1 MRVIRCSFVVYS
13 VCALCVSSLGADIDF
28 GHFLGNFKSK
38 FGINRER
45 AAFVFTPEMAYVMG
59 GNAYRKSSQF
69 KKFLD
74 FCSRAFKILRVHA
87 NLLES
92 LFGLMV
98 AAGMPELIKE
108 TDIYYMRDKLYLH
121 EKEAKAEKQLHVEIE
136 NSLDSK
142 YRRFDNFVRA
152 QTHGRTRRYDAAVE
166 RFSQWTHMCVLWVLG
181 LFVCVTLRF
190 TTCATAERR
199 LLHSSPPAPLC
210 THFPP
215 SLACFSAL
223 LVHLPLLA
231 CVPSSSFMPF
241 CTDLF
246 NIPRSAI
253 TTLSGSNPR
262 GASAIFVVRK
272 QTEPNWDYRIGQKFL
287 VSQTAKSRCQIF

>member
-1 MRVIRCSFVVYS
+1 
-13 VCALCVSSLGADIDF
+13 
-28 GHFLGNFKSK
+28 
-38 FGINRER
+38 
-45 AAFVFTPEMAYVMG
+45 MAYVMG

-142 YRRFDNFVRA
+142 YRRFDNFVRT
-152 QTHGRTRRYDAAVE
+152 QTDGHTRR
-166 RFSQWTHMCVLWVLG
+166 
-181 LFVCVTLRF
+181 
-190 TTCATAERR
+190 
-199 LLHSSPPAPLC
+199 
-210 THFPP
+210 
-215 SLACFSAL
+215 
-223 LVHLPLLA
+223 
-231 CVPSSSFMPF
+231 
-241 CTDLF
+241 
-246 NIPRSAI
+246 
-253 TTLSGSNPR
+253 
-262 GASAIFVVRK
+262 
-272 QTEPNWDYRIGQKFL
+272 
-287 VSQTAKSRCQIF
+287 

>member
-1 MRVIRCSFVVYS
+1 MPRGMGEEQGRDVYLGGMLMHG
-13 VCALCVSSLGADIDF
+13 CGGFAFHVSSVLFLVSQVTKDGHLFRTFTCGRQDGKKNFELCACMLFVAHLCCILCAHWDLFRVLCADIDF

-74 FCSRAFKILRVHA
+74 YCSRAFKILRVHA

-152 QTHGRTRRYDAAVE
+152 QTDGHTRRYDAPGE
-166 RFSQWTHMCVLWVLG
+166 RVSQCTHMCDLWVLC
-181 LFVCVTLRF
+181 LF
-190 TTCATAERR
+190 
-199 LLHSSPPAPLC
+199 
-210 THFPP
+210 
-215 SLACFSAL
+215 
-223 LVHLPLLA
+223 
-231 CVPSSSFMPF
+231 
-241 CTDLF
+241 
-246 NIPRSAI
+246 
-253 TTLSGSNPR
+253 
-262 GASAIFVVRK
+262 FV
-272 QTEPNWDYRIGQKFL
+272 
-287 VSQTAKSRCQIF
+287 